1 MRVRAR
7 KSSDSR
13 ERPLRTVFYA
23 PICMRGRGSTGGTA
37 TFFSVFAVVTVVA
50 FADGGYF
57 RETWVWLTLAFACLI
72 WITLLMRDT
81 IALGRLELVALAA
94 FGSFVGWVGLS
105 AMWSPTPT
113 ESVEEAERALVYVA
127 GLLAAALLV
136 DRDRLRQYYSGIA
149 AATVVVAAYSVS
161 DRLHGATPGRD
172 PTQGTLLIEPL
183 GYANAL
189 GIAATLGTLLS
200 LGLATTACSWVE
212 RVAWVAALPV
222 LTLVLIQ
229 TESRGALFAL
239 AIGLCVLAILSWKLH
254 AHLRE
259 VRRPL
264 VVAALAGIL
273 ALTVVAISRVDRPL
287 GPRVDYWTVALNQWK
302 ENIWLGSGAGTFALY
317 WLREGSTSVVLDAHS
332 LYLETLAEIGPIGF
346 LLLIGAL
353 GLPMFAAARSRD
365 RSLAAVGGAAYAA
378 YLVHAGLDWDWEM
391 PAVTLI
397 GLLCGIGV
405 LAADRRGATEITIAP
420 SARRGL
426 ALAALVLACLGV
438 AAAVA
443 H

>member
-1 MRVRAR
+1 
-7 KSSDSR
+7 
-13 ERPLRTVFYA
+13 
-23 PICMRGRGSTGGTA
+23 MRGRGSTGGTA
-37 TFFSVFAVVTVVA
+37 TFFSVFAVVTVIA

-72 WITLLMRDT
+72 WIALLLRDT
-81 IALGRLELVALAA
+81 IAIGRLELIALAA

-105 AMWSPTPT
+105 AIWSPAPT
-113 ESVEEAERALVYVA
+113 ETIEEAERALVYLA

-136 DRDRLRQYYSGIA
+136 DRDRLREYYSGIA
-149 AATVVVAAYSVS
+149 AATIVVAAYSLG
-161 DRLHGATPGRD
+161 DRLLGAPPRRD

-189 GIAATLGTLLS
+189 GIVTTLGTLLS
-200 LGLATTACSWVE
+200 LGLATTACSRAE
-212 RVAWVAALPV
+212 RIVWVAALPV
-222 LTLVLIQ
+222 LTLALIQ

-239 AIGLCVLAILSWKLH
+239 VIGLCVLAILRWKLET
-254 AHLRE
+254 HLSE

-264 VVAALAGIL
+264 VVAALGGIL
-273 ALTVVAISRVDRPL
+273 ALIVVAAIRADRPL
-287 GPRVDYWTVALNQWK
+287 GQRVDYWTVALNQWK

-317 WLREGSTSVVLDAHS
+317 WLREESTSVVLDAHS
-332 LYLETLAEIGPIGF
+332 LYFETLAEIGPIGF

-353 GLPMFAAARSRD
+353 GLPILAAARNRD
-365 RSLAAVGGAAYAA
+365 WSLTAVGAAAYGA

-397 GLLCGIGV
+397 GLLCGMGV
-405 LAADRRGATEITIAP
+405 LAADRRGATEFTISA

-426 ALAALVLACLGV
+426 ALVALVLACFAV
-438 AAAVA
+438 AGAVA
-443 H
+443 HSD